1 MNLYKGYVPTKDKSP
16 LIKYKGGKNLL
27 SLEQVEDLPE
37 YAGVLA
43 DDVILI
49 DIDDAEQSEILMN
62 IVEDRQLDCIVRKT
76 SRGKHFLFKNTSVSK
91 CKQGKPLAIGL
102 KADIKIGKNN
112 GTQIL
117 KFNGKERFVEWDA
130 DGRELQEVP
139 KWLIPVSTSVDF
151 FNMEEGDGRNN
162 TLFSYILTLTSAG
175 FSKEESRECIEI
187 INKYVLKEP
196 LSDDELEVILRDDA
210 FPAETFFDGKK
221 FLHNNFAEFLKN
233 QDHIKRIFGQLHVY
247 REGVYVA
254 GSREIQRSMIRY
266 VPNMKNTQ
274 REEVLKYLEL
284 ICEAGRVEDTS
295 NYIAFQ
301 NGLYDIVTG
310 TLRDFDSSI
319 TITNKIPWNYD
330 PSAYSELA
338 DKTLDKMAC
347 HKKEIRMLLE
357 ECIGYC
363 FFRKNELSK
372 AFILTGEGSNGK
384 SVFLD
389 MVKNVLGDGNF
400 SALDLNELDERFSV
414 ATMAGKL
421 ANIGDDIAD
430 EFLQGRAI
438 ANFKKLVSGNQ
449 VKAEI
454 KNDPNIFFMKPT
466 VKLLFSANDIPPMKD
481 RTGAVLRR
489 LVIVPFNAKFSKDDP
504 DFDPFITWKLR
515 DEEVMKYLIQ
525 LGLQGL
531 KRVIQNN
538 GFTQSKEVQNE
549 LDEFQML
556 NNPVLA
562 FLRDTD
568 IEQILNQPTKEVF
581 RIYKIYCVENGY
593 MELKQGNFTKEVN
606 RRLKLEVKRVRID
619 GQLESIYV
627 RKGKA

>member
-1 MNLYKGYVPTKDKSP
+1 MNLYKGFVPTKDKAP
-16 LIKYKGGKNLL
+16 LFKYKGGKNLL
-27 SLEQVEDLPE
+27 TLDQVEDMPE

-49 DIDDAEQSEILMN
+49 DIDDKEQSEILMK
-62 IVEDRQLDCIVRKT
+62 IVEDKQLDCVVRQT
-76 SRGKHFLFKNTSVSK
+76 TRGRHFLFKNTTVDK
-91 CKQGKPLAIGL
+91 CRQGKPLGIGL
-102 KADIKIGKNN
+102 QADIKIGKHN
-112 GTQIL
+112 GTQIV
-117 KFNGKERFVEWDA
+117 KFNGKERFIEWDT
-130 DGRELQEVP
+130 DGRDLQEVP
-139 KWLIPVSTSVDF
+139 KWLLPVNSSVDF

-196 LSDDELEVILRDDA
+196 LSDDELEVILRDEA
-210 FPAETFFDGKK
+210 FPAETFFEGKT

-233 QDHIKRIFGQLHVY
+233 QDHIKRIYGQLHVY
-247 REGVYVA
+247 RDGVYIS
-254 GSREIQRSMIRY
+254 GSREIQKSMIRY
-266 VPNMKNTQ
+266 IPKMKDTQ
-274 REEVLKYLEL
+274 RAEVLKYLEL
-284 ICEAGRVEDTS
+284 ICESS
-295 NYIAFQ
+295 NPDDKANLIAFN

-310 TLRDFDSSI
+310 ELLEFNPNV
-319 TITNKIPWNYD
+319 TITNKIPWDYD

-338 DKTLDKMAC
+338 DKTLDKIAC
-347 HKKEIRMLLE
+347 FNKEIRMLLE

-363 FFRKNELSK
+363 FYRRNELSK
-372 AFILTGEGSNGK
+372 SFMLTGTGSNGK
-384 SVFLD
+384 SVYLD

-400 SALDLNELDERFSV
+400 AALDLNELDERFSV

-421 ANIGDDIAD
+421 ANIGDDIPD
-430 EFLQGRAI
+430 EFLQGKAI

-489 LVIVPFNAKFSKDDP
+489 LVIVPFNAKFSKEDP
-504 DFDPFITWKLR
+504 DFDPFITWKLK
-515 DEEVMKYLIQ
+515 EEAVMKYLIL
-525 LGLQGL
+525 LGIEGL

-538 GFTQSKEVQNE
+538 GFTQSKEVEEE
-549 LDEFQML
+549 LSDFEMR

-562 FLRDTD
+562 FIRDTE
-568 IEQILNQPTKEVF
+568 IERILNQPTKDVF
-581 RIYKIYCVENGY
+581 KAYKMYCVENGY
-593 MELKQGNFTKEVN
+593 MELTQANFTKEMN
-606 RRLKLEVKRVRID
+606 RRLKLSTKRVRID
-619 GQLESIYV
+619 GELSSIYV
-627 RKGKA
+627 RKE

>member
-27 SLEQVEDLPE
+27 SLDQVEDLPE

-49 DIDDAEQSEILMN
+49 DIDDSEQAEILMN

-76 SRGKHFLFKNTSVSK
+76 SRGKHFLFKNTSISK
-91 CKQGKPLAIGL
+91 CKTGKPLAIGL

-117 KFNGKERFVEWDA
+117 KFNGKERFIEWDIE
-130 DGRELQEVP
+130 DRDLQEIP

-162 TLFSYILTLTSAG
+162 TLFSYILTLTAAG
-175 FSKEESRECIEI
+175 FTKEESRECIEI
-187 INKYVLKEP
+187 INKYILKEP
-196 LSDDELEVILRDDA
+196 LSENELEVILRDDA

-247 REGVYVA
+247 RDGVYVA

-284 ICEAGRVEDTS
+284 ICEAGGVEDTS

-301 NGLYDIVTG
+301 NGLYDVVTG

-319 TITNKIPWNYD
+319 TITNKIPWNYE
-330 PSAYSELA
+330 PTAYSELA

-538 GFTQSKEVQNE
+538 GFTQSNEVQHE

-568 IEQILNQPTKEVF
+568 LEDILNQPTKEVF

-619 GQLESIYV
+619 GKLESIYV
-627 RKGKA
+627 RKQ

>member
-1 MNLYKGYVPTKDKSP
+1 MNLYKGYLITKNKAP
-16 LIKYKGGKNLL
+16 LTKYKGGKNLL
-27 SLEQVEDLPE
+27 TLDQVEDFSE

-43 DDVILI
+43 DNVILV
-49 DIDDAEQSEILMN
+49 DIDDAEQAEILMN
-62 IVEDRQLDCIVRKT
+62 IVEDKQLDCVVRQT
-76 SRGKHFLFKNTSVSK
+76 SRGKHFLFKNTTVDK
-91 CKQGKPLAIGL
+91 CRTGKPLAIGL
-102 KADIKIGKNN
+102 KADIKIGRHN

-117 KFNGKERFVEWDA
+117 KFNGEERFIEWDT
-130 DGRELQEVP
+130 DGQELQEIP
-139 KWLIPVSTSVDF
+139 KWLLPVSSSIDF
-151 FNMEEGDGRNN
+151 FNMEEGDGRNS

-175 FSKEESRECIEI
+175 FTKEESRECIEI

-196 LSDDELEVILRDDA
+196 LSESELEVILRDDA
-210 FPAETFFDGKK
+210 FPEETFFDGKK

-233 QDHIKRIFGQLHVY
+233 QDHIKRVYGQLHVY
-247 REGVYVA
+247 RDGVYVS
-254 GSREIQRSMIRY
+254 GSMEIQKSMIKY
-266 VPNMKNTQ
+266 IPTMKDTQ
-274 REEVLKYLEL
+274 RSEVLKYLEL
-284 ICEAGRVEDTS
+284 ICEKS
-295 NYIAFQ
+295 NPDDNANLIAFK

-310 TLRDFDSSI
+310 ELKEFTPHT
-319 TITNKIPWNYD
+319 TITNKIPWDYD
-330 PSAYSELA
+330 SDAYSELA
-338 DKTLDKMAC
+338 DKTLNKLAC
-347 HKKEIRMLLE
+347 QNKEIRMLLE

-363 FFRKNELSK
+363 FYRRNELSK
-372 AFILTGEGSNGK
+372 SFMLTGGGSNGK

-421 ANIGDDIAD
+421 ANIGDDISD

-449 VKAEI
+449 VKAEV

-489 LVIVPFNAKFSKDDP
+489 LVIVPFNAKFSQDDP

-515 DEEVMKYLIQ
+515 DEKVMKYLIV

-538 GFTQSKEVQNE
+538 GFTQAKEVKEE
-549 LDEFQML
+549 LEEFEL
-556 NNPVLA
+556 RNNPILA

-568 IEQILNQPTKEVF
+568 FDKIINQPTKDVF
-581 RIYKIYCVENGY
+581 KIYKMYCVENGY
-593 MELKQGNFTKEVN
+593 MELTQANFTKEIN
-606 RRLKLEVKRVRID
+606 RRLKLSTKRVRVN
-619 GQLESIYV
+619 GELTNIYV
-627 RKGKA
+627 GKDYS

>member
-27 SLEQVEDLPE
+27 SLDQVEDLPE

-49 DIDDAEQSEILMN
+49 DIDDAEQAEILMN
-62 IVEDRQLDCIVRKT
+62 IVEDRQIDCIVRKT

-91 CKQGKPLAIGL
+91 CKTGKPLAIGL

-117 KFNGKERFVEWDA
+117 KFNGKERFIEWDVEER
-130 DGRELQEVP
+130 DLQEVP

-151 FNMEEGDGRNN
+151 FNIEEGDGRNN
-162 TLFSYILTLTSAG
+162 TLFSYILTLTAAG
-175 FSKEESRECIEI
+175 FTKEESRECIEI
-187 INKYVLKEP
+187 INKYILKEP
-196 LSDDELEVILRDDA
+196 LSENELEVILRDDA

-301 NGLYDIVTG
+301 NGLYDVVTG
-310 TLRDFDSSI
+310 TLRDFDPSI
-319 TITNKIPWNYD
+319 TITNKIPWNYE
-330 PSAYSELA
+330 PGSYSELA

-389 MVKNVLGDGNF
+389 MVKNVLGDNNF
-400 SALDLNELDERFSV
+400 SALDLNELDEKFSV

-421 ANIGDDIAD
+421 ANIGDDISD

-515 DEEVMKYLIQ
+515 DEEVMKYLIL
-525 LGLQGL
+525 LGLEGL

-538 GFTQSKEVQNE
+538 GFTQSKEVQDE
-549 LDEFQML
+549 LDEFQLL
-556 NNPVLA
+556 NNPVLS

-606 RRLKLEVKRVRID
+606 RRLKLEVKRIRID
-619 GQLESIYV
+619 GKLESIYV
-627 RKGKA
+627 RKAK